1 MLDSKTL
8 AANLTR
14 VIINPIIALLFAAGL
29 LLFAWGIIEF
39 LVGSS
44 ASGDA
49 SKKEDGKRHMLWGI
63 IGMFI
68 MAAAYTL
75 LAFIASNVCG
85 GLSTCTG
92 NY

>member
-14 VIINPIIALLFAAGL
+14 VIVNPAIALLFAVGL

-39 LVGSS
+39 LWGQS

-49 SKKEDGKRHMLWGI
+49 SKKEAGKQHMLWGI
-63 IGMFI
+63 IGMFV
-68 MAAAYTL
+68 MAAAYAIIQL
-75 LAFIASNVCG
+75 IDNSVGSNLVH
-85 GLSTCTG
+85 
-92 NY
+92 